1 MSHAPGLKITLK
13 RGALVA
19 AANWPLVAVQ
29 FVAESTLKLLL
40 LVPVVGGLFL
50 AGLLLNADVGS
61 LLSGDLRDIIA
72 AVFASFGANR
82 LALGFFIVAFLLV
95 LVGGSVLTFIVKGG
109 TVAVLADAEANAG
122 PVERPPLRLM
132 ALRRVNRTGI
142 GPFLD
147 GCRRLWRRYV
157 RLGLLLLLVYGI
169 TAAAYLGLL
178 VGGYALADNVGVLLW
193 WTIILAAASSALL
206 VWITLMN
213 FLYLLT
219 QMVMAVEDVGVRAA
233 LVHVFRFLRGSLRE
247 VAGVFGVVLLLVGL
261 AMVASLLATTGLS
274 LIGFVPV
281 VALAVMPLQIA
292 AWLLRGFVFQY
303 LALGALGAY
312 LVQYRHYLQAT
323 AVTTVPD
330 KRLA

>member
-1 MSHAPGLKITLK
+1 
-13 RGALVA
+13 
-19 AANWPLVAVQ
+19 
-29 FVAESTLKLLL
+29 
-40 LVPVVGGLFL
+40 
-50 AGLLLNADVGS
+50 
-61 LLSGDLRDIIA
+61 
-72 AVFASFGANR
+72 
-82 LALGFFIVAFLLV
+82 
-95 LVGGSVLTFIVKGG
+95 
-109 TVAVLADAEANAG
+109 
-122 PVERPPLRLM
+122 
-132 ALRRVNRTGI
+132 
-142 GPFLD
+142 
-147 GCRRLWRRYV
+147 
-157 RLGLLLLLVYGI
+157 
-169 TAAAYLGLL
+169 
-178 VGGYALADNVGVLLW
+178 
-193 WTIILAAASSALL
+193 
-206 VWITLMN
+206 MN